1 MRIGGVNGSKWGALA
16 RGRMRS
22 RGSDDKLGA
31 ELQTF
36 LSFSGDSLNI
46 RAREV
51 GHGFDP
57 IIVVAHACARFG
69 FLFDRSNQIDVAG
82 PFGILLPI
90 LNSIVQLAVCQT
102 GHWPRAATEVF
113 QPSAIVLQP

>member
-1 MRIGGVNGSKWGALA
+1 
-16 RGRMRS
+16 MRS
-22 RGSDDKLGA
+22 RGSDDKVGA
-31 ELQTF
+31 EVQTF
-36 LSFSGDSLNI
+36 LSFSGDSLSI
-46 RAREV
+46 RASEV

-57 IIVVAHACARFG
+57 QSLFAHACVRLS

-90 LNSIVQLAVCQT
+90 LNSIVQLAVCRA

-113 QPSAIVLQP
+113 QPSAIVFQP